1 MIRRTTTTARAAR
14 AASLAVAAVTAALAL
29 VLTGCEAE
37 GGDKA
42 NSKAKD
48 PGPSVI
54 APGKPGE
61 AAKKLTAEE
70 AAKAKDDDSP
80 NSADFSYVR
89 MMIEHHRQA
98 LVMTALAP
106 DRAKSSKIKRLA
118 ERISA
123 GQKPEI
129 EAMKGWLRTNS
140 GTDGGTDSG
149 ADGGADRDTGGDTT
163 GHQGGHHQGSM
174 PGMATQKQL
183 DQLRAADGAD
193 FDKLFLKLMITH
205 HSGAIS
211 MATDVLAQGNNVKV
225 EEMADDVIAQQ
236 GAEIRRMQQLG

>member
-1 MIRRTTTTARAAR
+1 MLIRRTTTTARAAR
-14 AASLAVAAVTAALAL
+14 AASLAVAALAAALVLA
-29 VLTGCEAE
+29 LTGCEAD

-42 NSKAKD
+42 GDKAKD
-48 PGPSVI
+48 SGPSVI

-61 AAKKLTAEE
+61 AARKLTAEE

-80 NSADFSYVR
+80 NAADFSYVR
-89 MMIEHHRQA
+89 MMIQHHRQA

-106 DRAKSSKIKRLA
+106 DRAKSSKVKRLA

-129 EAMKGWLRTNS
+129 EAMKGWLQTNG
-140 GTDGGTDSG
+140 GTDGGTE
-149 ADGGADRDTGGDTT
+149 GGTA
-163 GHQGGHHQGSM
+163 GHEGGHDHGFM

-183 DQLRAADGAD
+183 DQLRAADGAE

-236 GAEIRRMQQLG
+236 SAEIRRMQQLG

>member
-14 AASLAVAAVTAALAL
+14 AASLAVTAVAAALAL
-29 VLTGCEAE
+29 ALTGCEAD
-37 GGDKA
+37 GGTKA
-42 NSKAKD
+42 DDQAKD
-48 PGPSVI
+48 SGPSVI

-80 NSADFSYVR
+80 NAADFSYVR
-89 MMIEHHRQA
+89 MMIQHHRQA

-129 EAMKGWLRTNS
+129 EAMKGWLTTN
-140 GTDGGTDSG
+140 GDTDGGTE
-149 ADGGADRDTGGDTT
+149 GGTT
-163 GHQGGHHQGSM
+163 GHEGGHDHGSM

-183 DQLRAADGAD
+183 DQLRAASGAD

-205 HSGAIS
+205 HSGAVS

-236 GAEIRRMQQLG
+236 SAEIRRMQQLG

>member
-1 MIRRTTTTARAAR
+1 VLIRRTTTTARAAR

-29 VLTGCEAE
+29 ALTGCESE

-42 NSKAKD
+42 DAKAKD
-48 PGPSVI
+48 SGPSVI

-61 AAKKLTAEE
+61 AAEKLTAEE

-80 NSADFSYVR
+80 NSADFAYVR

-106 DRAKSSKIKRLA
+106 DRAKSSKVRRLA

-129 EAMKGWLRTNS
+129 EAMKGWLRTNG
-140 GTDGGTDSG
+140 GTDGETNGGT
-149 ADGGADRDTGGDTT
+149 GDNTT
-163 GHQGGHHQGSM
+163 DQPGHEGGHGHGSM

-183 DQLRAADGAD
+183 DQLRAADGAA

-211 MATDVLAQGNNVKV
+211 MATDVLAKGNNVKV

-236 GAEIRRMQQLG
+236 SAEIRRMQQMG

>member
-1 MIRRTTTTARAAR
+1 MLIRRTTTTARAAR
-14 AASLAVAAVTAALAL
+14 AASLAVAAVAAALAL
-29 VLTGCEAE
+29 ALTGCEAD

-42 NSKAKD
+42 GDKAKD
-48 PGPSVI
+48 SGPSVI

-80 NSADFSYVR
+80 NAADFSYVR
-89 MMIEHHRQA
+89 MMIQHHRQA

-106 DRAKSSKIKRLA
+106 DRAKSSKVKRLA

-129 EAMKGWLRTNS
+129 EAMKGWLQTNG
-140 GTDGGTDSG
+140 GTDGGTE
-149 ADGGADRDTGGDTT
+149 GGTA
-163 GHQGGHHQGSM
+163 GHEGGHDHGSM

-183 DQLRAADGAD
+183 DQLRAASGAE

-236 GAEIRRMQQLG
+236 SAEIRRMQQLG

>member
-14 AASLAVAAVTAALAL
+14 AASLAVTAVAAALAL
-29 VLTGCEAE
+29 ALTGCEAD

-42 NSKAKD
+42 GDKAKD
-48 PGPSVI
+48 SGPSVI

-80 NSADFSYVR
+80 NAADFSYVR
-89 MMIEHHRQA
+89 MMIQHHRQA

-106 DRAKSSKIKRLA
+106 DRAKSSKVKRLA

-129 EAMKGWLRTNS
+129 EAMKGWLQTNGGTDGGTGS
-140 GTDGGTDSG
+140 GTDGGTE
-149 ADGGADRDTGGDTT
+149 GGTA
-163 GHQGGHHQGSM
+163 GHEGGHDHGSM

-183 DQLRAADGAD
+183 DQLRAASGAE

-211 MATDVLAQGNNVKV
+211 MATDVLAKGNNVKV

-236 GAEIRRMQQLG
+236 SAEIRRMQQLG

>member
-1 MIRRTTTTARAAR
+1 VLIRRMTTTARAAR
-14 AASLAVAAVTAALAL
+14 AASLAVTAVAAALAL
-29 VLTGCEAE
+29 ALTGCEADS
-37 GGDKA
+37 GDKA
-42 NSKAKD
+42 DDKAKD
-48 PGPSVI
+48 SGPSVI

-80 NSADFSYVR
+80 NVADFSYVR
-89 MMIEHHRQA
+89 MMIQHHRQA

-106 DRAKSSKIKRLA
+106 DRAKSSKVKRLA

-129 EAMKGWLRTNS
+129 EAMKGWLKTNG
-140 GTDGGTDSG
+140 GTDGGTDG
-149 ADGGADRDTGGDTT
+149 DTDGGTEGGTA
-163 GHQGGHHQGSM
+163 GHEGGHDHGSM

-183 DQLRAADGAD
+183 DQLRAAGGAE

-236 GAEIRRMQQLG
+236 SAEIRRMQQLG

>member
-1 MIRRTTTTARAAR
+1 MTTTARAAR
-14 AASLAVAAVTAALAL
+14 AASLAVAAVAAALAL
-29 VLTGCEAE
+29 ALTGCEADS
-37 GGDKA
+37 GDKA
-42 NSKAKD
+42 GDKAKD
-48 PGPSVI
+48 SGPSVI

-80 NSADFSYVR
+80 NAADFSYVR
-89 MMIEHHRQA
+89 MMIQHHRQA

-106 DRAKSSKIKRLA
+106 DRAKSSKVKRLA

-129 EAMKGWLRTNS
+129 EAMKGWLKTNG
-140 GTDGGTDSG
+140 GTDGGTDG
-149 ADGGADRDTGGDTT
+149 DTDGGTEGGTA
-163 GHQGGHHQGSM
+163 GHEGGHDHGSM

-183 DQLRAADGAD
+183 DQLRAAGGAE

-236 GAEIRRMQQLG
+236 SAEIRRMQQLG